1 MLTPLRAPPS
11 PPLRSLLP
19 AEGAVAAEGMPP
31 AGNTAYGGN
40 FDGGSYGG
48 GAGGV
53 IGTDHVAQV
62 EGSTAL

>member
-1 MLTPLRAPPS
+1 
-11 PPLRSLLP
+11 
-19 AEGAVAAEGMPP
+19 MPP

-53 IGTDHVAQV
+53 IGTDHVAQA
-62 EGSTAL
+62 EGGSTAL